1 MTNLPIN
8 DLSRHNGPLDETL
21 RAAIDRVLRSGYY
34 ILGPETRAFEQE
46 FADYL
51 GAASAVGVGN
61 GTDAL
66 ELALRA
72 LNVGPGDHVLT
83 VANAGMYASTAIR
96 AVGATPR
103 YIDVDAGSML
113 LDASL
118 LPDAVSAQ
126 TRAIIVTHL
135 YGRMADMEAVLAF
148 ARARRIPVIEDC
160 AQAHGASRA
169 GRRAGSW
176 GDLAAF
182 SFYPTKNLG
191 ALGDG
196 GMIAVNNPSLIE
208 TVRALRQYG
217 WSSKYQVTHRGG
229 SNSRLDEL
237 QAAILRAKLPYLDT
251 WNARRREI
259 AAQYRAGLAD
269 CGWHL
274 LPEAGAEDVAHLFV
288 VRTSERDDV
297 RAALGAAGVGTDIH
311 YPVPDHWQAAYRGS
325 DEAALPVTEQICT
338 QLFSLPCFPEMTDD
352 EVRFVVNECRRVALE
367 LKHESR
373 RSTVLEKLT

>member
-1 MTNLPIN
+1 LPIN
-8 DLSRHNGPLDETL
+8 DLSRHNGPLDGKL

-51 GAASAVGVGN
+51 GAACAVGVGN

-72 LNVGPGDHVLT
+72 LNVGPGDHVVT
-83 VANAGMYASTAIR
+83 VANAGMYAGTAIR

-103 YIDVDAGSML
+103 YIDVDAEHML
-113 LDASL
+113 LDANL
-118 LPDAVSAQ
+118 LPDAVTAQ

-135 YGRMADMEAVLAF
+135 YGRMADIEAVMAF

-160 AQAHGASRA
+160 AQAHGASRS
-169 GRRAGSW
+169 GRRAGAW

-196 GMIAVNNPSLIE
+196 GMIAVNDPSLVE
-208 TVRALRQYG
+208 PVRALRQYG
-217 WSSKYQVTHRGG
+217 WSGKYHVTHRGG

-237 QAAILRAKLPYLDT
+237 QAAILRAKLPYLDG

-259 AAQYRAGLAD
+259 AAQYCAGLAD

-274 LPEAGAEDVAHLFV
+274 PAGGGAESVAHLFV
-288 VRTSERDDV
+288 IRTPGRDKV
-297 RAALGAAGVGTDIH
+297 RAALSAAGIATDIH

-325 DEAALPVTEQICT
+325 DEAALPVTEHICA
-338 QLFSLPCFPEMTDD
+338 QLLSLPCFPEMTDD
-352 EVRFVVNECRRVALE
+352 EVQFVVTGCRRVAVELE
-367 LKHESR
+367 HEPR
-373 RSTVLEKLT
+373 RSNELETLR